1 VNAVHGVDSPSYQS
15 TYQPLS
21 PRQTDDTHMYGD
33 QGMIYT
39 EPMAGRGTYQ
49 PPTNRPI
56 KSSHAVQS
64 PVYNQFNHGDIINGN
79 KQPLQAKTSSTYMEL
94 DHAINPDNHHK
105 YGTISTGIN
114 PENNQSSNQPIRSSV
129 TSDTA
134 NHNYL
139 ILEPDVNTMDQN
151 ASNRRTSLDA
161 HQYFVLESDSNPV
174 PGTSTLDSTGNID
187 TYQQKKHDY
196 FILEDTS

>member
-1 VNAVHGVDSPSYQS
+1 MHGVDSPSYQQNGVDSPSYQS

-114 PENNQSSNQPIRSSV
+114 PENTQSSNQPIRSSV
-129 TSDTA
+129 TSTLKQ
-134 NHNYL
+134 NYL
-139 ILEPDVNTMDQN
+139 TSPILLHLIAFQEFLSKEFSARLNNHEHVLFTG
-151 ASNRRTSLDA
+151 RRQLSAL
-161 HQYFVLESDSNPV
+161 
-174 PGTSTLDSTGNID
+174 
-187 TYQQKKHDY
+187 
-196 FILEDTS
+196 